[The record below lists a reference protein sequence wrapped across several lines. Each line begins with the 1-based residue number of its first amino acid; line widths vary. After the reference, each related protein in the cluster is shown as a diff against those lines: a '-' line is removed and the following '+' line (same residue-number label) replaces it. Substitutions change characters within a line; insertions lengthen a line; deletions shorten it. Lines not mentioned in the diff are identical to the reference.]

1 MSNPLTRSN
10 GIINNGFL
18 NDGIFND
25 SNETE
30 ILILKSSSVL
40 MPVFDFVK
48 NHYEEN
54 NINTDELFFK
64 DWLKN
69 NLKINFEN
77 KSSVLKVE
85 YLSKD
90 KELIL
95 EVLELI
101 SSKYKAYS

>member
-1 MSNPLTRSN
+1 MKN
-10 GIINNGFL
+10 
-18 NDGIFND
+18 
-25 SNETE
+25 
-30 ILILKSSSVL
+30 LKQL
-40 MPVFDFVK
+40 LKTYIQK

-85 YLSKD
+85 YFSKD

-101 SSKYKAYS
+101 SSKYKAYSNMDTTWM